1 MLHVC
6 LILMFQM
13 ILDWPKI
20 GNAKINL
27 AQHEAWQSS
36 NEVLEDAGCALG
48 VAVLLGW
55 LCFWGGCTFGVAV
68 LHELIYSIRCVI
80 DSHAGCFSGLSCI
93 IDASTPHV
101 TLMDSLCS
109 IRVAVATITNTA
121 FTKLCVAKFEV
132 MMTLWLVFDPSFKYP
147 S

>member
-1 MLHVC
+1 ML
-6 LILMFQM
+6 
-13 ILDWPKI
+13 
-20 GNAKINL
+20 
-27 AQHEAWQSS
+27 SR
-36 NEVLEDAGCALG
+36 
-48 VAVLLGW
+48 W
-55 LCFWGGCTFGVAV
+55 LYFGGGCTFGVAV

-80 DSHAGCFSGLSCI
+80 VSGLSCI

-101 TLMDSLCS
+101 TLMNSLCA

>member
-1 MLHVC
+1 M
-6 LILMFQM
+6 
-13 ILDWPKI
+13 
-20 GNAKINL
+20 
-27 AQHEAWQSS
+27 
-36 NEVLEDAGCALG
+36 
-48 VAVLLGW
+48 AVLSRW
-55 LCFWGGCTFGVAV
+55 LYFGGGCTFGVAV

-101 TLMDSLCS
+101 TLMNSLCS